1 MGEMDAKAKK
11 DAKRA
16 DVNPMIK
23 NAQVNE
29 VNPLLFKKTGADRV
43 PAEAGNVND
52 TESNSKMVQ
61 DLQNQLKQLFYE
73 NKKTNKQVQQIE
85 KRKIG
90 VQSKL
95 DTVMVSKNLIKVN
108 GQLQAKQEIQ
118 SKIQRIL
125 KSSDIPDYDKIAER
139 ANPLEP
145 VVSKFAERGMTPSDV
160 FTMLDIEDE
169 DDILTLSEIKTGLRR
184 LKVTLLDT
192 EWQILMDAVDKN
204 GDGAVTIEEWEE
216 IMKPRMN
223 AEREFITIMKG
234 LNIKDPLLLE
244 E

>member
-1 MGEMDAKAKK
+1 
-11 DAKRA
+11 
-16 DVNPMIK
+16 
-23 NAQVNE
+23 
-29 VNPLLFKKTGADRV
+29 
-43 PAEAGNVND
+43 
-52 TESNSKMVQ
+52 
-61 DLQNQLKQLFYE
+61 
-73 NKKTNKQVQQIE
+73 
-85 KRKIG
+85 
-90 VQSKL
+90 
-95 DTVMVSKNLIKVN
+95 MVSKNLIKVN